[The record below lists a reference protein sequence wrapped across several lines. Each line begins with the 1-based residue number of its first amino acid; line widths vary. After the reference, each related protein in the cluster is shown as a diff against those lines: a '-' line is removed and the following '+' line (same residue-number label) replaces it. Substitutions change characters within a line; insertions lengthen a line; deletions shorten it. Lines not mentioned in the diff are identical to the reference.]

1 MRLIITLIVMTWTSI
16 VVAEDRNYYVGIG
29 GGGTNFESKSFD
41 VLLPSDPAQPI
52 SAVIDD
58 SDGNFRLYGGYRFSP
73 KLAFEVLY
81 SDIGEW
87 ELIDDTN
94 GFEATYE
101 ASSVDLA
108 AVGVLPLADGRFD
121 LFARAGIAFW
131 SLDAELASLD
141 VRPGSPVFAAKP
153 ESSGQDLFWAVGFNI
168 NAFAD
173 KRWTLRSELTSYEV
187 GDFEELAQFAFN
199 FQYRF

>member
-1 MRLIITLIVMTWTSI
+1 MRLVIALILVMSASFAA
-16 VVAEDRNYYVGIG
+16 AEDRNYYVGIG
-29 GGGTNFESKSFD
+29 GGGTNFESDSFD
-41 VLLPSDPAQPI
+41 VLLPSDPAQPL
-52 SAVIDD
+52 SSVIDD

-73 KLAFEVLY
+73 NLAVEVLY

-108 AVGVLPLADGRFD
+108 AVGLLPLADGRFD

-131 SLDAELASLD
+131 SLDTELASLGGLTGE
-141 VRPGSPVFAAKP
+141 PAFAVNP